1 MRSGNMVRT
10 HHVANR
16 ASGLFAFILGLAV
29 AGAAGGVTL
38 TPAVTMSL
46 QSSEVGSA
54 VAQGPMDVPLNW
66 LASSGSMTIFQ
77 SPGNAAASYGA
88 ADVKYS
94 VLVNTDPVITH
105 NLVLTNN
112 TAVPQAYVML
122 MHLPLDAGPVAA
134 PTAVGGS
141 VDVDVQD
148 ETGDGAR
155 LGVIDAATPIY
166 QASTDS
172 GYVKALLLGAPDLVT
187 GVYETQ
193 NTSATFGAPIPSLAG
208 PVALTHG
215 VSLQLAFTLTPGD
228 TATVVSNFVLEGQI
242 IPEPASLVLG
252 AVGVWV
258 LVGWRRRA

>member
-1 MRSGNMVRT
+1 MRSGNMVRM
-10 HHVANR
+10 HHVASR
-16 ASGLFAFILGLAV
+16 ASGLFAFILGVAL
-29 AGAAGGVTL
+29 AGAAGGATS
-38 TPAVTMSL
+38 TPTVTMSL
-46 QSSEVGSA
+46 QNSEVGS
-54 VAQGPMDVPLNW
+54 VIVQGPMDVPLNW
-66 LASSGSMTIFQ
+66 LAGSGSMTVFQ
-77 SPGNAAASYGA
+77 SPGNTAETYGG
-88 ADVKYS
+88 ADLKYS

-122 MHLPLDAGPVAA
+122 LHLSLDDGPVAA
-134 PTAVGGS
+134 PTSVGGS

-148 ETGDGAR
+148 ETGDGAT
-155 LGVIDAATPIY
+155 LGVIDPTTPIY

-172 GYVKALLLGAPDLVT
+172 GYVQSLLWGAADLVS

-193 NTSATFGAPIPSLAG
+193 NMSATFGAPIPSLAG

-242 IPEPASLVLG
+242 IPEPASLALG
-252 AVGVWV
+252 AVGV